1 MTALGALMVHDAEQL
16 CAVADVAGAMTLE
29 AVKGTLA
36 AFDPRVAVVRP
47 HPGAAASA
55 ANVRRVGAGSAIHAS
70 HADCGKVQ
78 DAYSLRCI
86 PQVHGATRDALAH
99 ARAVLER
106 EANSVTDNPL
116 LFPDTED
123 VLSAGNFHGQPVAL
137 VLDYAKLAVCEL
149 ANISERRTA
158 HLMDPG
164 VSGLPAFLAPSGGL
178 HSGLMI
184 VQYTAASLVSE
195 NKVLAHP
202 ASADSIPTSAN
213 QEDHVSMGTTSARHA
228 RQALENAEW
237 VVAIELLCAA
247 QGLDFHRPLR
257 PGAGHRRGARGR
269 SAPWCRA
276 RGRPADAGRPARVRA
291 IVAVR
296 HAAHGGRE
304 AVGVL
309 AWSGG
314 AGLGALAHASARGQ
328 RHSDVGPP
336 SSRMPAVPTP
346 PLGRPP
352 AGPDGVD
359 AALAPR
365 RPPGAPLAR
374 RRARRAPA
382 CSRGARARAGASV
395 RPGLTRR
402 RRSAPPSPRCRSP
415 SAPARRTR

>member
-36 AFDPRVAVVRP
+36 AFDARVAVVRP
-47 HPGAAASA
+47 HPGAAAAA

-228 RQALENAEW
+228 RQALANAEW

-257 PGAGHRRGARGR
+257 PAPGTGAA
-269 SAPWCRA
+269 
-276 RGRPADAGRPARVRA
+276 
-291 IVAVR
+291 
-296 HAAHGGRE
+296 HAAIRAVVPRLE
-304 AVGVL
+304 ADRLMQGDLRATRALVADGSLRRAVE
-309 AWSGG
+309 A
-314 AGLGALAHASARGQ
+314 AVGALA
-328 RHSDVGPP
+328 
-336 SSRMPAVPTP
+336 
-346 PLGRPP
+346 
-352 AGPDGVD
+352 
-359 AALAPR
+359 
-365 RPPGAPLAR
+365 
-374 RRARRAPA
+374 
-382 CSRGARARAGASV
+382 
-395 RPGLTRR
+395 
-402 RRSAPPSPRCRSP
+402 
-415 SAPARRTR
+415 